1 MDIPTQHISYEILD
15 PMKDGGRE
23 LTSDREVAEAA
34 YNRGFLVSEHEIVK
48 AYLSTGRSVTTIITT
63 DWRFS

>member
-1 MDIPTQHISYEILD
+1 MDNPIFHISYEILD
-15 PMKDGGRE
+15 PTKDGRE

-63 DWRFS
+63 DWRF